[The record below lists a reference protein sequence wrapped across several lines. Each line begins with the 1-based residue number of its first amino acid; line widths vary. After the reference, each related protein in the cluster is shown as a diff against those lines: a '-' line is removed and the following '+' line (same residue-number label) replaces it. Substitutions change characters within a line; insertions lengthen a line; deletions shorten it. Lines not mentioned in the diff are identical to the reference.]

1 MAIGREAREQWP
13 WLEKSEIRR
22 SSNSTTLGVHRADK
36 QGLIK
41 YNLRIIHYHIKSHL
55 SSREKIY
62 DREGV
67 NKKENGATTTTTTT
81 SAIASSHIILHFHC
95 GNWLILSIR

>member
-67 NKKENGATTTTTTT
+67 NKIETEQPPPPPPPPSHHPT
-81 SAIASSHIILHFHC
+81 SFCISTAVI
-95 GNWLILSIR
+95 G